1 MQEDAGTMQ
10 MVQLVQDVS
19 PKCFGAAGAIQH
31 GEVDERKVG
40 GEGFQVLPEI
50 SLPNCL
56 GSGFKLMKICKGTLL
71 ASAEWMLL
79 YGCSLIVK
87 LSILQ
92 QSLRLQAVRNA
103 HLC

>member
-1 MQEDAGTMQ
+1 MQ

-19 PKCFGAAGAIQH
+19 PECFGAAGAIQH

-50 SLPNCL
+50 RLLPNCL